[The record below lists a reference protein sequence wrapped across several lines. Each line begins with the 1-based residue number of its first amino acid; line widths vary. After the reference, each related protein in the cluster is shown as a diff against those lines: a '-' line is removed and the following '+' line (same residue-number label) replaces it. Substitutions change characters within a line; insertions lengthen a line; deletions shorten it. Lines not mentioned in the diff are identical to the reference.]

1 MSMAN
6 LNSKARGFRRWRMRI
21 LLVAVA
27 ALAAA
32 IVLAKVRM
40 GRSDSEVGPTA
51 IATRGSIEKI
61 VVASGTIEPE
71 HLVEVRPR
79 ISGIVERFLVDAGD
93 RVKAGQVV
101 AELDRQE
108 LLAAVN
114 EVRAGLRIAELSRD
128 HSAVQLRRKD
138 GLFKQAIISSD
149 EFDTSQTEARL
160 DEAKVEGAHATLDRL
175 EQQLAYA
182 TITAP
187 IDGVVL
193 SRDLNPG
200 AAVSSVE
207 SVTGGTVLMTIAD
220 TSEMHLLGVIDE
232 NEIGGVRVGEP
243 ARIRTDS
250 YPGVTFAGRVRK
262 IASIGDRKDNVTSF
276 KVEVTVL
283 QGVGQLRAKMSADAD
298 IITAVHSDTLI
309 IPEAA
314 LLYRSGDVMAQVV
327 SGAGAD
333 RLSLRRLRLGISNT
347 NQVEVLDG
355 LSAGER
361 VKLQ

>member
-1 MSMAN
+1 
-6 LNSKARGFRRWRMRI
+6 MR
-21 LLVAVA
+21 LLFLAVG
-27 ALAAA
+27 ALAVI
-32 IVLAKVRM
+32 IVLVNARM
-40 GRSDSEVGPTA
+40 SRSDSDIGPTA
-51 IATRGSIEKI
+51 TVSRDSIEKI

-79 ISGIVERFLVDAGD
+79 ISGIVERFLADAGD

-108 LLAAVN
+108 LTAAVN
-114 EVRAGLRIAELSRD
+114 EVRAALHIAELTRD
-128 HSAVQLRRKD
+128 HSALELKRKD
-138 GLFKQAIISSD
+138 GLFRQAIISND
-149 EFDTSQTEARL
+149 EFDRIRTEAKL
-160 DEAKVEGAHATLDRL
+160 DEARVEGARATLDRL

-220 TSEMHLLGVIDE
+220 TSQMHLLGVIDE

-250 YPGVTFAGRVRK
+250 YPGVTFPGRVRK

-283 QGVGQLRAKMSADAD
+283 QGVGQLRPKMSADAD
-298 IITAVHSDTLI
+298 IITAVHSATLI
-309 IPEAA
+309 VPEAA
-314 LLYRSGDVMAQVV
+314 LLYRGGDVMAEVV
-327 SGAGAD
+327 GGPGARRVAT
-333 RLSLRRLRLGISNT
+333 RRLRLGISNS
-347 NQVEVLDG
+347 NRAEVLDG
-355 LSAGER
+355 LAAGER

>member
-1 MSMAN
+1 MSDRN
-6 LNSKARGFRRWRMRI
+6 TGRTFARRRRMRSLLI
-21 LLVAVA
+21 LGSALLVTVVA
-27 ALAAA
+27 FAS
-32 IVLAKVRM
+32 VRLRR
-40 GRSDSEVGPTA
+40 GDPEVGPTA
-51 IATRGSIEKI
+51 KVGRGSIEKI

-71 HLVEVRPR
+71 HLVDVRPR
-79 ISGIVERFLVDAGD
+79 ISGIVELFLVDAGD

-101 AELDRQE
+101 AELDRE
-108 LLAAVN
+108 ALTAAVN
-114 EVRAGLRIAELSRD
+114 EVRAQLRVAELTRD
-128 HSAVQLRRKD
+128 HSALEFKRK
-138 GLFKQAIISSD
+138 GQLFKQHIISSD
-149 EFDTSQTEARL
+149 EFDTLATEAHL
-160 DEAKVEGAHATLDRL
+160 DMARVEGARATLERL
-175 EQQLAYA
+175 EQELGYA

-220 TSEMHLLGVIDE
+220 ISQMHLLGVIDE
-232 NEIGGVRVGEP
+232 NEIGGVRIGQP

-250 YPGVTFAGRVRK
+250 FPGINFPGRVRK

-283 QGVGQLRAKMSADAD
+283 QGVDKLRPKMSADAD
-298 IITAVHSDTLI
+298 IITEVHSDALI

-314 LLYRSGDVMAQVV
+314 LLYRGGDVLVEVV
-327 SGAGAD
+327 NRPDAA
-333 RLSLRRLRLGISNT
+333 RLETRKVQLGISNST
-347 NQVEVLDG
+347 RVEVLEG
-355 LSAGER
+355 LKSDET